1 MANLVD
7 PNAVM
12 HVFGCLMED
21 PRILRT
27 IDKYHLEKDDFVDKF
42 TKNIFTVIYNM
53 NQNGAKKIDVIDI
66 DNALNVNKEIKA
78 NFEENHGV
86 DYLQDCVEIH
96 DLENFDYYYGIVK
109 KFSALRALKRKGF
122 DVSQVYTEDV
132 TLKNYH
138 EIQQRFEEMSVQD
151 IFDFFKGSLL
161 NIENK
166 YQTAASKDAISAAD
180 GLQELKESLQLAPDI
195 GNALQGNAL
204 YAVTRGARKGKYY
217 IRSSLSGNGKT
228 RLAVGDACN
237 LAIPER
243 YNIETHMWETK
254 TNCEPT
260 LFITTELTVDEIQT
274 MVLSWV
280 SGVNEAV
287 ILENKYTAEEEKRV
301 DRAIKIVERNKGML
315 ILKQIADPSITS
327 IEACVRQQVFVNKV
341 ENVFY
346 DYIFS
351 SPSLF
356 NEFKGA
362 GIRED
367 VVLTLLSTA
376 LKDLAAELNI
386 FIMSSTQLSGEVDQ
400 KKGIRDQRFL
410 RNSKGIA
417 DKADIG
423 VISLWINPE
432 ERAIIESVSREK
444 GYPMPNYV
452 TDVYKVRRGAYKNVK
467 IWSIVDLGTC
477 RIKDLFITDGYYNP
491 ITDFTPF
498 VDGCIEV
505 QSNNREF

>member
-78 NFEENHGV
+78 NFEENHGI

-138 EIQQRFEEMSVQD
+138 EIQQRFEGMSVQD

-195 GNALQGNAL
+195 GNTLQGNAL

-280 SGVNEAV
+280 SGVNEAI

-301 DRAIKIVERNKGML
+301 DRAIKIIERNKGML

-327 IEACVRQQVFVNKV
+327 IEACVRQQVFVNKI

-505 QSNNREF
+505 QSNNKEF